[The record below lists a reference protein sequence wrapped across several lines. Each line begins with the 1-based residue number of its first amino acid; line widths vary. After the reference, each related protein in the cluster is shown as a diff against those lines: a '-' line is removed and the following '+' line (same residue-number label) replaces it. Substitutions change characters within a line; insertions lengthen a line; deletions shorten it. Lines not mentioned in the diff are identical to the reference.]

1 MKNLIKK
8 FRLLILFIL
17 FVVPVQLNGQN
28 QTSASV
34 SGTEAFIRGIEAF
47 EFEEYDKAEELL
59 NEAYRQ
65 LGAKPGVSFALAD
78 LYLQLDDL
86 PKAALYGKE
95 AVERDPDNKW
105 YRFKLAEIYK
115 SAGKND
121 ATIEELQRLLEKYP
135 NDTDA
140 LFMLADTYRDY
151 NEPIK
156 SNQYLD
162 RIIELTGPGF
172 QVNYTKFLN
181 YRAIGDSQ
189 SAIEELKTIR
199 EIDPENL
206 ETLNLLGEL
215 YLENQ
220 QANKAKE
227 VLKEALARNARDP
240 QSLIQLAGIYIDEA
254 KWDSAGTLIGT
265 LMKDKVVSPENK
277 MQVARY
283 MFTRQGNDPD
293 NVQLKIETS
302 RILDL
307 FTEQERE
314 YGPAFSLSGQF
325 YIETGEPDKALEKL
339 TRANELLPSD
349 EIPWRQRLQLL
360 LSQRKTDQA
369 IEVGKEAN
377 KHVPEDAF
385 IQFFIGNAYL
395 LKEEYKQA
403 VKWLEQASRAPA
415 RQPFKSAIY
424 SSLGDSYQSL
434 DDWENAKRTYELAL
448 RYDENNHNAMNNY
461 AYALAQRQIELERA
475 KEMALKAIELDSDNA
490 AYLDTVGWV
499 YYMLGDYDR
508 ARRFIRASI
517 DTGSASAEVLEHLG
531 DVYDKLDQSS
541 QAKKWWQ
548 QALEMDPERT
558 HLKEKI
564 NS

>member
-1 MKNLIKK
+1 MMNHIKK
-8 FRLLILFIL
+8 YWLPTLFIFSIL
-17 FVVPVQLNGQN
+17 PVQLNGQN
-28 QTSASV
+28 QPSASV

-47 EFEEYDKAEELL
+47 EFEEYTKAEELL

-95 AVERDPDNKW
+95 AVEGDPNNKW
-105 YRFKLAEIYK
+105 YRYKLAEIYK

-181 YRAIGDSQ
+181 YRAIGDSK

-220 QANKAKE
+220 QTNKAKD

-265 LMKDKVVSPENK
+265 LMKDEVVSPENK

-293 NVQLKIETS
+293 NVQLNIETA

-307 FTEQERE
+307 FTEQEEE

-339 TRANELLPSD
+339 ARANELLPSD

-360 LSQRKTDQA
+360 LSQRKTDKA

-385 IQFFIGNAYL
+385 IQFFVGNAYL

-531 DVYDKLDQSS
+531 DVYDKLDQSG